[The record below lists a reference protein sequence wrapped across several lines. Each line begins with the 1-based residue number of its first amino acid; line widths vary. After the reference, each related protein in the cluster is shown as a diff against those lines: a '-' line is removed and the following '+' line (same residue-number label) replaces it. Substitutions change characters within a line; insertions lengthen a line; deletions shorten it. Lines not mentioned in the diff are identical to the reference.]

1 MQESVLHYNNEYYET
16 HYKHIAENEKY
27 YKLLSEYSK
36 FNLFE
41 QKQVINYRRVLDFG
55 AGLGYVTA
63 GLGKD
68 KVDYYDPSPIA
79 RDFLLDKGFNVYQCV
94 QEIES
99 DSYDIIISSHALEHS
114 LNPYADLLL
123 FRSFLIE
130 KGKLIL
136 ILPIEKIP
144 GQITFNNDDN
154 KHFFCWNFQ
163 TISNLLIEAGYKI
176 LHQSIVYGP
185 FGLQKTGNLKLAYK
199 LGQLFK
205 CYPSLYILAENLSDG

>member
-1 MQESVLHYNNEYYET
+1 MNKSILHYNNEYYDT
-16 HYKHIAENEKY
+16 HYKRIAENEKY
-27 YKLLSEYSK
+27 YELLSEYSK

-41 QKQVINYRRVLDFG
+41 QKKIINYCKVLDFG

-63 GLGKD
+63 GLGKC

-79 RDFLLDKGFNVYQCV
+79 RDFLLDKGFKVYKSI
-94 QEIES
+94 QEINP
-99 DSYDIIISSHALEHS
+99 DSYDIIVSSHALEHS
-114 LNPYADLLL
+114 LNPYTDLLL
-123 FRSFLIE
+123 FRSFLNE

-136 ILPIEKIP
+136 VLPIEKIP
-144 GQITFNNDDN
+144 GQSTFKNDDN

-163 TISNLLIEAGYKI
+163 TISNLLIEAGYEV

-185 FGLQKTGNLKLAYK
+185 FGLQKTGNVKLAYK

-205 CYPSLYILAENLSDG
+205 RYPSLYILAENLGND